1 MRKVI
6 WQARCL
12 HMVIKEELEELN
24 RRTDVSQW
32 LLKRV
37 MLNDPDP
44 EEDEESS
51 SSPLGVVTML
61 INRFLTP
68 AAGRVAGTIVC
79 VVVGILVYVILLLAA
94 RNMREEELNSSL
106 FGRLLLR
113 VGRLIHFY

>member
-61 INRFLTP
+61 KTTV
-68 AAGRVAGTIVC
+68 AATALWAAMSAVI
-79 VVVGILVYVILLLAA
+79 ILL
-94 RNMREEELNSSL
+94 
-106 FGRLLLR
+106 G
-113 VGRLIHFY
+113 

>member
-1 MRKVI
+1 MKKI
-6 WQARCL
+6 MWQARCL

-44 EEDEESS
+44 EEEEEECS

-61 INRFLTP
+61 K
-68 AAGRVAGTIVC
+68 AAVAATALWAAMSAI
-79 VVVGILVYVILLLAA
+79 IILL
-94 RNMREEELNSSL
+94 
-106 FGRLLLR
+106 G
-113 VGRLIHFY
+113 